1 MARSEHSIPLDVDPS
16 RFPVFARILRKY
28 FPEKADD
35 LIDKYRLVG
44 ESSIEFKG
52 LREEIE
58 EAIQSPSEAATF
70 LNEVLGTSLSPEEA
84 SDLLIETYDQLTQ
97 GGEYSPERVEA
108 ETARIRAAKPSTD
121 ELMDYYVKR
130 RINLKGPFAR
140 LSAPL
145 WVYPVVAIPVAFAAS
160 AAIYVTPGD
169 LFILGPVV
177 HWVGLALVGIAVIV
191 IFLSVLTMY
200 TLRSERLDPEK
211 ERLKQEAF
219 EKRGEQKPAKGK
231 RGFFARTN
239 PFK

>member
-1 MARSEHSIPLDVDPS
+1 MPRSEHSIPLDGDTS

-28 FPEKADD
+28 FPDKADD
-35 LIDKYRLVG
+35 LTDKYRLVG

-58 EAIQSPSEAATF
+58 EAIKSPSEAATF
-70 LNEVLGTSLSPEEA
+70 LNEVLGTDLTPEKAE
-84 SDLLIETYDQLTQ
+84 DLLIETYDQLTQ
-97 GGEYSPERVEA
+97 SGEYSQERVEEEA
-108 ETARIRAAKPSTD
+108 ARIRAAKPSTD

-145 WVYPVVAIPVAFAAS
+145 WVYPVIAIPVAFAAS
-160 AAIYVTPGD
+160 AAIYFTPGD
-169 LFILGPVV
+169 IFILGPVI
-177 HWVGLALVGIAVIV
+177 HWAGRALVGLAVIV

-211 ERLKQEAF
+211 ERRKEEAF
-219 EKRGEQKPAKGK
+219 EKRGEPKPAKGK
-231 RGFFARTN
+231 RGLIARTN